1 MILEKYNPLRTCSI
15 KAWRSEFV
23 NSGILVAA
31 NSLLAATR
39 SSFNVETKRANTD
52 SVINGSGTPKS
63 NALCEAHLPVP
74 LFPAVSMITSTI
86 GRPVSGSFFVKISA
100 VISIK

>member
-1 MILEKYNPLRTCSI
+1 MIYKYNPYELVRL
-15 KAWRSEFV
+15 KLDALEFV
-23 NSGILVAA
+23 NSGILVA

-63 NALCEAHLPVP
+63 NAL
-74 LFPAVSMITSTI
+74 
-86 GRPVSGSFFVKISA
+86 
-100 VISIK
+100 